1 MLSFKKLQHIGERG
15 DTIVEVLISI
25 AVVSLILGG
34 AYVTTNNSLQG
45 TRASQ
50 ERSDS
55 LKVAESQLEALKSMA
70 LSDPDTIFGSP
81 TSTPFCI
88 SNGAVQSATNARCK
102 VSAEGTQTTIE
113 PAYNIS
119 ITKNGNTFTIRNSW
133 SGLKGKQ
140 ERLNLTYKVY
150 RND

>member
-1 MLSFKKLQHIGERG
+1 MLGLRKRQLMGEQG

-70 LSDPDTIFGSP
+70 LSAPDTIFGQNGA
-81 TSTPFCI
+81 FCI
-88 SNGAVQSATNARCK
+88 NNGAVFGSTNARCK
-102 VSAEGTQTTIE
+102 VNAEGAQTTTE

-119 ITKNGNTFTIRNSW
+119 IARNGNTFTITNTW
-133 SGLKGKQ
+133 SDVKGGQ
-140 ERLNLTYKVY
+140 DRLSLTYKVY